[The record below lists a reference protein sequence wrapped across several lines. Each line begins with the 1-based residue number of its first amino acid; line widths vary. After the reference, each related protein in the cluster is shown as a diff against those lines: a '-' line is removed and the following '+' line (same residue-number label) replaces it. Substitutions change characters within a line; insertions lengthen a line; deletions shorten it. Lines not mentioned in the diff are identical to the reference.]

1 MLFKLQVYTYGNRL
15 IRKTDANFFFFF
27 LIEKLKSHYIL
38 CTKVLGFRH
47 YNELGAWYRNA

>member
-27 LIEKLKSHYIL
+27 FWLKNSKATIFYALKSL
-38 CTKVLGFRH
+38 DLGTTM
-47 YNELGAWYRNA
+47 N